1 MWGKLF
7 NNFMARR
14 ELKALEKNPVYQA
27 AFITIRETLADD
39 TKGLGK
45 YASQKFKDELA
56 EGLIREVGEV
66 VTAQNPIMANRE
78 KLAAYVLVMAKYQVL
93 ILPPPA
99 EEEDE
104 ITGLRGKPGI
114 TGELKAYLQEIAEK
128 DKDIKELAWSLEN
141 PTPQNLYEACI
152 FKYWVAIFMAT
163 VFNNTRIALEDHHP
177 SPEKDWYQSFVAAM
191 CAWEEHNYREAIG
204 LPDVLSTQDN
214 YGPIAA
220 LKYSTFLD
228 YMMSGAK
235 YPNFEWEEHFK
246 QEQG

>member
-78 KLAAYVLVMAKYQVL
+78 KLAAYVLYQ
-93 ILPPPA
+93 
-99 EEEDE
+99 
-104 ITGLRGKPGI
+104 
-114 TGELKAYLQEIAEK
+114 
-128 DKDIKELAWSLEN
+128 
-141 PTPQNLYEACI
+141 
-152 FKYWVAIFMAT
+152 
-163 VFNNTRIALEDHHP
+163 
-177 SPEKDWYQSFVAAM
+177 
-191 CAWEEHNYREAIG
+191 
-204 LPDVLSTQDN
+204 
-214 YGPIAA
+214 
-220 LKYSTFLD
+220 FLLD
-228 YMMSGAK
+228 MT
-235 YPNFEWEEHFK
+235 
-246 QEQG
+246 